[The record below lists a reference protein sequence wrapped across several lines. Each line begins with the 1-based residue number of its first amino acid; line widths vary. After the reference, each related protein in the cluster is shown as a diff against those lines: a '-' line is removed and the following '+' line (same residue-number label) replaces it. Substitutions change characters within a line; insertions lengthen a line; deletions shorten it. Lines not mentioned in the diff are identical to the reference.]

1 MTNLRIIYD
10 NAADRA
16 TLTASTTAG
25 TLDVTNLQNNRKGR
39 PWRATGTTGR
49 LGATWAAPE
58 RIGGVFLPFCNLS
71 PTATMRVRV
80 SNEPA
85 VQNQLTF
92 SDHFM
97 NPAVWQISGV
107 SIVSNIAGTPEGSTG
122 AAKVVEGTGHTL
134 HELYRPFAAVAA
146 RRTTVS
152 ICVKAAGRSKVRLGQ
167 ITGGYAAGASAIFD
181 LLADTVSAVSYY
193 GGMAGALAS
202 IVPLGDGWYR
212 CAIDL
217 VTSVDGTWYLALDTV
232 TGTNTVTYL
241 GDGVSGVYVTH
252 AQVEAGSLS
261 SYYPATVN
269 FTGRTSTGT
278 FIGNNGLLQTAAA
291 NVARMQYNPLNLSV
305 SPFLLLEPAATNN
318 FTYSDGPL
326 AQFGSGNVVAAVVP
340 IPGFTNSI
348 QFGDNSVTRYAY
360 KNSTGSIGTTI
371 GATYTMSVF
380 VMMDDGG
387 VPFPGDTGNS
397 AKDFAFVRENAAAAS
412 TGTVVHMGNNIY
424 RCSYTF
430 VATTTGGPANG
441 IAKYLPQSARG
452 FKVAGYQLQLGAY
465 ADSFISTGA
474 ASGTR
479 AADIATSTLATR
491 PAGYIDAW
499 QSYSYDS
506 GMLPACPAAAAAVD
520 GFTPLQAASA
530 YGNGGGAYA
539 RHWLPAPVPAL
550 GLAIDIKDPANLQGY
565 VEAGR
570 LVAGDY
576 WSPANN
582 PDYGASVTIMDAST
596 HARSDAG
603 DLWTDFGTRA
613 RKMPL
618 QLSALPAADR
628 TALLGIVRR
637 NGMSGAMLASLFPES
652 ADLELERD
660 HTIFGRLSSVSAM
673 SIPYFDLYSM
683 PLEIEEL

>member
-1 MTNLRIIYD
+1 MPNLRIIYD

-16 TLTASTTAG
+16 ALAASTTAG
-25 TLDVTNLQNNRKGR
+25 TLGVANLQNNRKGR
-39 PWRATGTTGR
+39 PWRATGTTAR
-49 LGATWAAPE
+49 LGATWGAPE

-71 PTATMRVRV
+71 PTATMRVRA
-80 SNEPA
+80 SNELA

-97 NPAVWQISGV
+97 NPAFWQISGLTITPNV
-107 SIVSNIAGTPEGSTG
+107 ATTPEGSTG
-122 AAKVVEGTGHTL
+122 AAKVVEGTGNTL

-146 RRTTVS
+146 RRTTIS
-152 ICVKAAGRSKVRLGQ
+152 ICVKAAGRSKVRLGLV
-167 ITGGYAAGASAIFD
+167 TAGYAIGTTAVFD
-181 LLADTVSAVSYY
+181 LAAGTASSITNY
-193 GGMAGALAS
+193 GGMTGALVT
-202 IVPLGDGWYR
+202 IVPLSDGWYR
-212 CAIDL
+212 CAIEL
-217 VTSVDGTWYLALDTV
+217 VTSVDGTWYFALDPV
-232 TGTNTVTYL
+232 IGTNTVIYQ

-252 AQVEAGSLS
+252 AQIEAGSLS

-269 FTGRTSTGT
+269 FTGRASTGT
-278 FIGNNGLLQTAAA
+278 FIGNNGLVQVAAA
-291 NVARMQYNPLNLSV
+291 NVARMQYNPANLAA
-305 SPFLLLEPAATNN
+305 PPYLLLENAATNLALQSGDISHAVWGARWGGAASVAADA
-318 FTYSDGPL
+318 TVLAPDGTP
-326 AQFGSGNVVAAVVP
+326 AYKVTATNGGSGIGQGVALTA
-340 IPGFTNSI
+340 
-348 QFGDNSVTRYAY
+348 
-360 KNSTGSIGTTI
+360 
-371 GATYTMSVF
+371 
-380 VMMDDGG
+380 G
-387 VPFPGDTGNS
+387 V
-397 AKDFAFVRENAAAAS
+397 
-412 TGTVVHMGNNIY
+412 
-424 RCSYTF
+424 SYTF
-430 VATTTGGPANG
+430 SMWVAAGVAARSLGVWPSSGGGSVLAFSAIPANLPMARYSITYTAATTG
-441 IAKYLPQSARG
+441 IYYFGLQSLLMGSSLWCACG
-452 FKVAGYQLQLGAY
+452 QVQVGNF
-465 ADSFISTGA
+465 ADSYIPTTTVA
-474 ASGTR
+474 VTR

-652 ADLELERD
+652 VDLELERD

>member
-1 MTNLRIIYD
+1 MPNLRIIYD

-16 TLTASTTAG
+16 ALTASTTAG
-25 TLDVTNLQNNRKGR
+25 SLGVANLQNNRKGR
-39 PWRATGTTGR
+39 PWRATGTTAR
-49 LGATWAAPE
+49 LGATWGAPE

-71 PTATMRVRV
+71 PTATMRVRA
-80 SNEPA
+80 SNELA

-97 NPAVWQISGV
+97 NPAFWQISGLTITPNV
-107 SIVSNIAGTPEGSTG
+107 ATTPEGSTG
-122 AAKVVEGTGHTL
+122 AAKVVEGTGNTL

-146 RRTTVS
+146 RRTTIS
-152 ICVKAAGRSKVRLGQ
+152 ICVKAAGRSKVRLGLV
-167 ITGGYAAGASAIFD
+167 TAGYAIGTTAVFD
-181 LLADTVSAVSYY
+181 LAAGTASSITNY
-193 GGMAGALAS
+193 GGMTGALVT
-202 IVPLGDGWYR
+202 IVPLSDGWYR
-212 CAIDL
+212 CAIEL
-217 VTSVDGTWYLALDTV
+217 VTSVDGTWYFALDPV
-232 TGTNTVTYL
+232 IGTNTVIYQ

-252 AQVEAGSLS
+252 AQIEAGSLS

-269 FTGRTSTGT
+269 FTGRASTGT
-278 FIGNNGLLQTAAA
+278 FIGNNGLVQVAAA
-291 NVARMQYNPLNLSV
+291 NVARMQYNPANLAA
-305 SPFLLLEPAATNN
+305 PPYLLLENAATN
-318 FTYSDGPL
+318 L
-326 AQFGSGNVVAAVVP
+326 ALQSGDISHAVW
-340 IPGFTNSI
+340 
-348 QFGDNSVTRYAY
+348 
-360 KNSTGSIGTTI
+360 
-371 GATYTMSVF
+371 GARW
-380 VMMDDGG
+380 G
-387 VPFPGDTGNS
+387 
-397 AKDFAFVRENAAAAS
+397 
-412 TGTVVHMGNNIY
+412 
-424 RCSYTF
+424 
-430 VATTTGGPANG
+430 
-441 IAKYLPQSARG
+441 
-452 FKVAGYQLQLGAY
+452 
-465 ADSFISTGA
+465 GA
-474 ASGTR
+474 ASVAADATVLSPDGTPAYKVTATAGGSGIGQGVALTAGVTYTFSMWVAAGANARSLGVWPSSGGGATLIYITIPANLPMARYSVTYTAAATGTYYFGLQSLLLGSTLWCSLGQVQVGAYPDSYIPTTTAAVTR

>member
-25 TLDVTNLQNNRKGR
+25 TLGVTNLQNNRKGR
-39 PWRATGTTGR
+39 PWRATGTTAR

-58 RIGGVFLPFCNLS
+58 SIGGVFLPFCNLS

-107 SIVSNIAGTPEGSTG
+107 FIVSNIAGTPEGSTG
-122 AAKVVEGTGHTL
+122 AAKVVEGTGNTL

-181 LLADTVSAVSYY
+181 LLAGTVSAVSHY
-193 GGMAGALAS
+193 GGMTGALAS

-232 TGTNTVTYL
+232 TGANTVTYL

-291 NVARMQYNPLNLSV
+291 NVARMQYNPLNLAAL
-305 SPFLLLEPAATNN
+305 PYLLLENAATNLALQSGDISN
-318 FTYSDGPL
+318 AAWGARWGGGASVVADAAVLAPDGTP
-326 AQFGSGNVVAAVVP
+326 AYKVTATNGGSGIGQGVALTAGVTYTFSMWVAAGANARSLGVWPASGGGTVMAFSVVP
-340 IPGFTNSI
+340 ANLPMARY
-348 QFGDNSVTRYAY
+348 SVT
-360 KNSTGSIGTTI
+360 
-371 GATYTMSVF
+371 YT
-380 VMMDDGG
+380 
-387 VPFPGDTGNS
+387 
-397 AKDFAFVRENAAAAS
+397 AAA
-412 TGTVVHMGNNIY
+412 TGTHYFGLQGLTLGSSLW
-424 RCSYTF
+424 CSLGQVQT
-430 VATTTGGPANG
+430 
-441 IAKYLPQSARG
+441 
-452 FKVAGYQLQLGAY
+452 GAY
-465 ADSFISTGA
+465 PDSYIPTTNVA
-474 ASGTR
+474 VTR
-479 AADIATSTLATR
+479 AADGATSTLATR
-491 PAGYIDAW
+491 PAGYIDTW

-506 GMLPACPAAAAAVD
+506 GTVSACPAAAAAVD

-530 YGNGGGAYA
+530 YSNGGGAYA
-539 RHWLPAPVPAL
+539 RHWLSAQMPAL

-565 VEAGR
+565 VEACR
-570 LVAGDY
+570 LVTGAY
-576 WSPANN
+576 WSPTNN

-596 HARSDAG
+596 HTRTGAG
-603 DLWTDFGTRA
+603 DLWTDVGTRA

-628 TALLGIVRR
+628 AALLGIVRR

>member
-1 MTNLRIIYD
+1 MPNLRIIYD

-16 TLTASTTAG
+16 ALTASTTAG
-25 TLDVTNLQNNRKGR
+25 TLGVANLQNNRKGR
-39 PWRATGTTGR
+39 PWRATGTTAR
-49 LGATWAAPE
+49 LGATWGAPE

-71 PTATMRVRV
+71 PTATMRVRA
-80 SNEPA
+80 SNESTATNLVTYSEDFWVSGYSLFGPTVVLRGTDMA
-85 VQNQLTF
+85 PDGSMTMSTLRSTSGVTSCLQKVVSGSVSTNYTVSIFIKAGSSSTSRLYIF
-92 SDHFM
+92 
-97 NPAVWQISGV
+97 NPAVSLSIASVFIDWISGV
-107 SIVSNIAGTPEGSTG
+107 ASLRAPAGWAVAPTLASTPTPGVYRLSAVVNSGAGAGIAVLYYPDITFTTLTSKIWGLSVTEGST
-122 AAKVVEGTGHTL
+122 
-134 HELYRPFAAVAA
+134 
-146 RRTTVS
+146 
-152 ICVKAAGRSKVRLGQ
+152 
-167 ITGGYAAGASAIFD
+167 
-181 LLADTVSAVSYY
+181 
-193 GGMAGALAS
+193 
-202 IVPLGDGWYR
+202 
-212 CAIDL
+212 
-217 VTSVDGTWYLALDTV
+217 
-232 TGTNTVTYL
+232 
-241 GDGVSGVYVTH
+241 
-252 AQVEAGSLS
+252 LS
-261 SYYPATVN
+261 SYYPSLDT
-269 FTGRTSTGT
+269 FTSRASIGT
-278 FIGNNGLLQTAAA
+278 FFGSNGLLQTAAA
-291 NVARMQYNPLNLSV
+291 NVARMQYNPGNMLA
-305 SPFLLLEPAATNN
+305 PAKLLLEPAAKN
-318 FTYSDGPL
+318 L
-326 AQFGSGNVVAAVVP
+326 ALQSGDISHAAW
-340 IPGFTNSI
+340 
-348 QFGDNSVTRYAY
+348 
-360 KNSTGSIGTTI
+360 
-371 GATYTMSVF
+371 GARW
-380 VMMDDGG
+380 G
-387 VPFPGDTGNS
+387 
-397 AKDFAFVRENAAAAS
+397 
-412 TGTVVHMGNNIY
+412 
-424 RCSYTF
+424 
-430 VATTTGGPANG
+430 
-441 IAKYLPQSARG
+441 
-452 FKVAGYQLQLGAY
+452 
-465 ADSFISTGA
+465 GA
-474 ASGTR
+474 ASVVADPTVLAPDGTPAYKVTATAGGSGIGQGVALTAGVTYTFSMWVAAGVNARSLGVWPFSGGGATLIYITIPANLPMARYSVTYTAAATGTYYFGLQSLLLGSTLWCSLGQVQVGAYPDSYIPTTTAAVTR
-479 AADIATSTLATR
+479 AADISTSAPGVR

-652 ADLELERD
+652 VDLELERD

-673 SIPYFDLYSM
+673 SIPYYENYAM